1 MEIIK
6 LVNINKIYKSGKIK
20 IHVLKNINLK
30 IFKGEFLGI
39 IGPSGSGKTTLMN
52 IIGCL
57 DNDIS
62 GDYFFEGKN
71 IAKLKDK
78 ELSKIRNRKIGF
90 IFQSFNLIS
99 YFNVLEN
106 VLLPT
111 FYNKEISKKEAL
123 ERAKNLINFVG
134 LSDRIHHKPNE
145 LSGGQQQRVA
155 IARALINNPDIILAD
170 EPTGNLDSKATEE
183 IISLFFSL
191 NENGHTIVLVTHEL
205 TIAQKLKRIV
215 KIKDGIIE
223 ADYKNNI

>member
-78 ELSKIRNRKIGF
+78 ELSKIRNRQIGF
-90 IFQSFNLIS
+90 IFQSFNLIR

-111 FYNKEISKKEAL
+111 FYNKGISKKEAL